1 LEALN
6 IEQTD
11 KPYNKRMTTKINK
24 DKDRKSTIQFKR
36 QRIQKHLSSSAQ
48 TARKESKEG
57 TTYQTVAGFNLNTDT
72 NSTKTNLGKGIP
84 VPEIQVNDEAM
95 SSEQF
100 KEIENIVPGPI

>member
-1 LEALN
+1 
-6 IEQTD
+6 
-11 KPYNKRMTTKINK
+11 M
-24 DKDRKSTIQFKR
+24 
-36 QRIQKHLSSSAQ
+36 SSSAQ
-48 TARKESKEG
+48 TARKEAKEG
-57 TTYQTVAGFNLNTDT
+57 TTYQTGVGLNLNTDT